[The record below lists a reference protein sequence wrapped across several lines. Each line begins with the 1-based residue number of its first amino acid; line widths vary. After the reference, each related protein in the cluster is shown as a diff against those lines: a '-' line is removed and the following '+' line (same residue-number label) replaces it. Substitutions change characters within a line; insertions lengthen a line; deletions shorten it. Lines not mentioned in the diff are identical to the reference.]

1 MLRSMG
7 DLDGKTVLVTG
18 ANTGIGRATAQA
30 LAARGA
36 KLFLAG
42 RSEAKTRLVIE
53 EISARTGNPQLE
65 FLPLDLGDLSSV
77 RACATAFLS
86 TDEPLHVLI
95 NNAGLAGQRG
105 ITASGFE
112 LAFGT
117 NHVGPHLLTSL
128 LLDRL
133 RASAPA
139 RIVNVA
145 SGAHFSATGIDFD
158 AVREPTK
165 SLTGMPEYAVSKL
178 ANVLHAQELARR
190 LDAAEVTTYSL
201 HPGVIASDIWRRV
214 PWPAR
219 TLMKLRMRS
228 PEDGATT
235 SLYCATSPDVANESG
250 QYYDNSRRRQPSAAA
265 TPELAAELWERSA
278 AWVSAPMSG

>member
-1 MLRSMG
+1 MG
-7 DLDGKTVLVTG
+7 DLDGRTVLVTG
-18 ANTGIGRATAQA
+18 ANTGIGRATASG

-42 RSEAKTRLVIE
+42 RSEAKTRIAIE
-53 EISARTGNPQLE
+53 EISAQTGNRRLE
-65 FLPLDLGDLSSV
+65 FVPLDLGDLSSV
-77 RACATAFLS
+77 RACAGAFLS
-86 TDEPLHVLI
+86 TGEPLHLLI

-117 NHVGPHLLTSL
+117 NYVGPFLLTNL
-128 LLDRL
+128 LLEWL
-133 RASAPA
+133 RDSGPA

-145 SGAHFSATGIDFD
+145 SGAHFSASGIDFG

-165 SLTGMPEYAVSKL
+165 TLTGMPEYAVSKL

-190 LDAAEVTTYSL
+190 LDGAPVTTYSL
-201 HPGVIASDIWRRV
+201 HPGVIASDIWRSV

-219 TLMKLRMRS
+219 RLMKLRMRS
-228 PEDGATT
+228 PKDGAKTP
-235 SLYCATSPDVANESG
+235 LYCATSPEVANESG
-250 QYYDNSRRRQPSAAA
+250 HYYDNARRRPPSAVA
-265 TPELAAELWERSA
+265 TAELGAELWERSTS
-278 AWVSAPMSG
+278 WIGSFS